1 MFSHNSFSK
10 KRGNMPTQ
18 VLYGPRLGKEGKIRV
33 GCSAII
39 FNHEGK
45 FLLTRRADNGQWCL
59 PSGGLEPGESVEEA
73 CIREVFEETGLNVS
87 IKRFIGVYSNRDQ
100 LVIYDD
106 GAKFQIVA
114 LHFEAEITD
123 GALALSDETTD
134 FGYFS
139 LDEIKEMDLV
149 HSHTERILDSQDQS
163 STIVQ

>member
-1 MFSHNSFSK
+1 
-10 KRGNMPTQ
+10 MPTQ
-18 VLYGPRLGKEGKIRV
+18 VLYGPRLGKEGQIRV

-73 CIREVFEETGLNVS
+73 GIREVFEETGLNVR
-87 IKRFIGVYSNRDQ
+87 IKRLIGIYSNRDQ
-100 LVIYDD
+100 LVIYED

-114 LHFEAEITD
+114 LHFEAEIID
-123 GALALSDETTD
+123 GNPGLSDETTD

-139 LDEIKEMDLV
+139 INQLDEMDLI
-149 HSHTERILDSQDQS
+149 HSHRERILDSRTKTS
-163 STIVQ
+163 PVVK